1 MSGNPQEPAKP
12 GGRKPGGRKR
22 GGLQL
27 TRRNLLIA
35 GAAGGG
41 IIAVWALVPRD
52 YPVPLSAGEAEQAF
66 NAWIKV
72 GRDGVVTVAV
82 PELEMGQ
89 GSTTLY
95 PRIAA
100 EELGADWRQVA
111 VEPAAISAAY
121 ADPVLAARWAGL
133 WSAEWLGA
141 AGWLGLADDPDDY
154 LVERHAETERLMA
167 TAEGTGIAA
176 YEMKLREAAAAVRTL
191 LAMAAA
197 DRWDVNF
204 EECSAQAG
212 FIVHGDKRLRFG
224 ELVDEAAELT
234 PPDPVPLR
242 PDPATASMP
251 ELTGA
256 AAMGE
261 AGWFGRLDAPSKVD
275 GSYPFA
281 ADIRIP
287 DLVYAAIAHGPLAD
301 GELDGFDPD
310 ANDGAARRVIGYL
323 GRVEGPGWLACVAN
337 SQWAAEKA
345 LGLMKPRFRPGREL
359 SDDARIDGALDLALA
374 EGTPEVIHQRADPL
388 PALQGIGVTEASYS
402 FAPQLHGTI
411 ETTSATARFLDGRLS
426 LWMASQAPGAARKA
440 AADALG
446 MLESDVV
453 VLPVGAGG
461 SFDAR
466 LEVAIAREVAAIAFA
481 IGRPVQL
488 TYSRWQEHLR
498 ALPLPPARIDCRALV
513 GQQSTIRAWHSRIAR
528 PAAARQ
534 MHARLDEGLR
544 PEAAMDATSGTVDP
558 PLLMGHAPPYA
569 IPELLVDAVPA
580 DIGVPVGRLRGNGEI
595 HPCFATESFVDEVA
609 RANGEEP
616 LSFRVAMM
624 GDNPRLFACL
634 QGAAQIA
641 GWDGGIDGS
650 SEGLACWQ
658 MADPAGRPEG
668 GGHIAVIAN
677 ARLGSSE
684 SGGGV
689 EVSSLSAFVDI
700 GRIIDY
706 DLALQQIEGGLLYG
720 MALALGMAVSFEG
733 GLPHERTLGALNLP
747 QLSRMPEISVAFAE
761 NDAPPF
767 DPGEIGV
774 VAAPPAIANALRA
787 ATGSR
792 YRTMP
797 IRVAAAQLAPANP
810 QQPADAATG
819 EAAPEPAAEE
829 VAPDAAAPAYD
840 EPVELP
846 DGSMAR

>member
-1 MSGNPQEPAKP
+1 MTPPPPEPDSADK
-12 GGRKPGGRKR
+12 RKPRDRAGPHV
-22 GGLQL
+22 
-27 TRRNLLIA
+27 TRRNLMIA

-41 IIAVWALVPRD
+41 IIAIWALMPRD
-52 YPVPLSAGEAEQAF
+52 YPVPLSAGEAEHAF

-89 GSTTLY
+89 GSTTLF

-100 EELGADWRQVA
+100 QELGADWRQVA

-121 ADPVLAARWAGL
+121 ADPVLAARWSGL
-133 WSAEWLGA
+133 WSASWLGSA
-141 AGWLGLADDPDDY
+141 NRLGLADDPDDY

-176 YEMKLREAAAAVRTL
+176 YEMKLREAAAAVRTV

-197 DRWDVNF
+197 ERWDVNF
-204 EECSAQAG
+204 EECTAEAG
-212 FIVHGDKRLRFG
+212 FITHQDKSLRFG
-224 ELVDEAAELT
+224 ELVDEAARLT

-242 PDPATASMP
+242 PDPASATMP
-251 ELTGA
+251 ELTGNA
-256 AAMGE
+256 ALGE
-261 AGWFGRLDAPSKVD
+261 AGYFVRLDAPSKVD

-287 DLVYAAIAHGPLAD
+287 DLVYAATAHGPLAD
-301 GELDGFDPD
+301 SELDSFDAD

-323 GRVEGPGWLACVAN
+323 GRVEGPGWLACVAT

-345 LGLMKPRFRPGREL
+345 LGLMKPRFRPGRAL
-359 SDDARIDGALDLALA
+359 PDDARIQSALDQAMA
-374 EGTPEVIHQRADPL
+374 EGAPEVIHQRADPL
-388 PALQGIGVTEASYS
+388 PALQGMGVTEASYS
-402 FAPQLHGTI
+402 FAPQIHGTI
-411 ETTSATARFLDGRLS
+411 ETASATARIMDGRLS
-426 LWMASQAPGAARKA
+426 LWMATQAPGAARRA
-440 AADALG
+440 AAEALG
-446 MLESDVV
+446 IPESDVV

-513 GQQSTIRAWHSRIAR
+513 GQRGTIRAWHSRIAR

-544 PEAAMDATSGTVDP
+544 PEAAMEAASGLVDP
-558 PLLMGHAPPYA
+558 PALMGHAPPYA
-569 IPELLVDAVPA
+569 IPELLVDCVPA

-595 HPCFATESFVDEVA
+595 HPCFAAECFVDEVA

-616 LSFRVAMM
+616 LSFRVAML

-641 GWDGGIDGS
+641 GWDGGSDGS
-650 SEGLACWQ
+650 SQGLACWQ

-668 GGHIAVIAN
+668 GGYIAVIAN

-684 SGGGV
+684 AGGGV
-689 EVSSLSAFVDI
+689 EVSSLSAHVDI

-720 MALALGMAVSFEG
+720 MALALGMAVGFDN
-733 GLPHERTLGALNLP
+733 GLVRERTLGALNLP
-747 QLSRMPEISVAFAE
+747 QLGRMPDISVAFAD
-761 NDAPPF
+761 NLAPPF

-774 VAAPPAIANALRA
+774 IAAPPAIANALRA

-792 YRTMP
+792 FRTMP
-797 IRVAAAQLAPANP
+797 IRVSAAQSAPANP
-810 QQPADAATG
+810 PQQPARD
-819 EAAPEPAAEE
+819 AAPEQAAEDA
-829 VAPDAAAPAYD
+829 APDSAAPAYD